1 MSYIIDIILIALI
14 VFVVVSSKKKGF
26 VASLLESL
34 SLIISTAF
42 SYFLTPRIS
51 DFLYENVVSGIVRN
65 KFENALAQNVSQKA
79 SAATKVTE
87 LTNTIPSFAVKLAGF
102 VGVDLNE
109 LSRAASTGK
118 NFSTDEIINVVMDK
132 VAYAVLIVAIK
143 ALVFIVL
150 FIVLALLIKSLTK
163 IIGKIA
169 NKLPIV
175 GKVNKLLGAA
185 LGVIKA
191 IILVFVICTVLYF
204 IAGASNGSSFTE
216 IIESSKIYGFV
227 SGINPVINFL
237 N

>member
-65 KFENALAQNVSQKA
+65 KFENALAQNVPQKA

-118 NFSTDEIINVVMDK
+118 NVSTDEIISVVMDK